1 MKRLLSIA
9 LFLFVAQS
17 QAGAQVT
24 KYLVKLRNKGDN
36 SFSLAAPSAF
46 LSARAIDR
54 RTRYGI
60 AIDSTDLPLTQRYL
74 DSIASVPNVTILN
87 KSKWL
92 NQLTIQ
98 TTDANAL
105 TRIQN
110 FPFVQ
115 SVTNL
120 SFRIGGPMV
129 NTVAGAKFTQP
140 SGTTGTWR
148 AAQVEAD
155 QYNYGSSVNQV
166 KIHNGN
172 FLHNIGLRGEG
183 MIIGMLD
190 AGYRNY
196 QTLSSLDSVRNS
208 GQILGTFDFV
218 SGNTS
223 VNEDDAHGVEC
234 FSTIAANL
242 PGSFVGTAFKA
253 NYYLFRTEDAATETP
268 IEEHNWIC
276 GAERIDSAGGD
287 LISSS
292 LGYNTFDAPF
302 TSQSHTYADMNGNTT
317 MVAIGAD
324 LAAKKGILVVNAAGN
339 EGTNS
344 WGKIITPADGDSVL
358 AVGAVNSSGVPASF
372 TSRGPS
378 SDGQVKPDVASIGVG
393 TIVQYPSGTI
403 AGGNGTSFATP
414 NLAGLITCLWQGFPE
429 RDNIFIMNAL
439 RQAST
444 RFTNPNDTVGYGI
457 PDVRKALIALTKGI
471 ATSSVAQTTC
481 KATLSWTSKDVSS
494 MRYNIE
500 RNIPGQSG
508 YNVVYTVSGSGS
520 TFGAL
525 HSYEYADTLVGVA
538 AGTVSYRIVEVFD
551 TTSTAIVSDVIGTQT
566 VVLTSACAGTGINTP
581 GYPDRS
587 LVIMPNPSRGA
598 AILQVNLSSAISNLQ
613 LLLTDATGKLL
624 YKNTRAVPAGTTNI
638 PLSLTGYASGKYF
651 LAVYANGKL
660 IGTRELVKL

>member
-253 NYYLFRTEDAATETP
+253 NYYP
-268 IEEHNWIC
+268 
-276 GAERIDSAGGD
+276 SK
-287 LISSS
+287 
-292 LGYNTFDAPF
+292 
-302 TSQSHTYADMNGNTT
+302 NTT
-317 MVAIGAD
+317 GF
-324 LAAKKGILVVNAAGN
+324 AA
-339 EGTNS
+339 
-344 WGKIITPADGDSVL
+344 
-358 AVGAVNSSGVPASF
+358 
-372 TSRGPS
+372 
-378 SDGQVKPDVASIGVG
+378 
-393 TIVQYPSGTI
+393 
-403 AGGNGTSFATP
+403 P
-414 NLAGLITCLWQGFPE
+414 N
-429 RDNIFIMNAL
+429 
-439 RQAST
+439 AST
-444 RFTNPNDTVGYGI
+444 AP
-457 PDVRKALIALTKGI
+457 
-471 ATSSVAQTTC
+471 
-481 KATLSWTSKDVSS
+481 
-494 MRYNIE
+494 
-500 RNIPGQSG
+500 
-508 YNVVYTVSGSGS
+508 
-520 TFGAL
+520 
-525 HSYEYADTLVGVA
+525 
-538 AGTVSYRIVEVFD
+538 
-551 TTSTAIVSDVIGTQT
+551 
-566 VVLTSACAGTGINTP
+566 
-581 GYPDRS
+581 
-587 LVIMPNPSRGA
+587 A
-598 AILQVNLSSAISNLQ
+598 AILFPRRL
-613 LLLTDATGKLL
+613 ATIHSTHHLPRKA
-624 YKNTRAVPAGTTNI
+624 THTPI
-638 PLSLTGYASGKYF
+638 
-651 LAVYANGKL
+651 
-660 IGTRELVKL
+660 